1 MTIHSADGDTV
12 FVNFREKAP
21 AAATPEMWQL
31 DAEGNVIGNQKSIG
45 GKSVGIPGNV
55 RGMEYAFENYGSGNV
70 TWQDVLAPA
79 IDLAE
84 NGFLVTPTLY
94 NDMFG
99 SYDAMMAYP
108 EFGDVYLNEDGLN
121 YQVGD
126 TFKNPDLAK
135 MCIRDRLCTMRT
147 EPYPEPQTRDVTE
160 KPLDIKKH
168 K

>member
-1 MTIHSADGDTV
+1 M
-12 FVNFREKAP
+12 
-21 AAATPEMWQL
+21 
-31 DAEGNVIGNQKSIG
+31 
-45 GKSVGIPGNV
+45 
-55 RGMEYAFENYGSGNV
+55 
-70 TWQDVLAPA
+70 LAPA

-135 MCIRDRLCTMRT
+135 TLTTIAEKGSGCVLYGSDGPEDR
-147 EPYPEPQTRDVTE
+147 
-160 KPLDIKKH
+160 
-168 K
+168 